1 MADVKVMDL
10 QKISPKL
17 TDYAFMI
24 GEDSEY
30 QGKVEEL
37 VPLLI
42 SESTAVEIFGENKSV
57 VAALNELKDVV
68 DKMIRLIDSLEE
80 NIEVS
85 DETYGKWKEILGLE

>member
-10 QKISPKL
+10 QKISPKS
-17 TDYAFMI
+17 TDYIFMI

-42 SESTAVEIFGENKSV
+42 SESAAVKIFGKNQSV

-68 DKMIRLIDSLEE
+68 DKMIRLIDGLEK

>member
-17 TDYAFMI
+17 TDHVFMI

-42 SESTAVEIFGENKSV
+42 SQSTAVEIFGRNQSV
-57 VAALNELKDVV
+57 VSALNELEYVV
-68 DKMIRLIDSLEE
+68 DKMVRLIDSLEE

-85 DETYGKWKEILGLE
+85 DNTYNIWKDILGLE